1 MRRWLV
7 RSRARTESPERRS
20 DARQAL
26 SLGSS
31 FVPHLGQKSHS
42 SITQPS
48 GGCVCQARAAMAAVT
63 EVAGTRRRFN
73 LALVCSIGVERGQD
87 PHHLL
92 GLALWT
98 SRPASDV
105 LTHPLRLRELLA
117 ACFAV
122 ILVGWHTFL
131 LRVKSGDSHATISS
145 VDHTVSSSGGRPT
158 GRRCLMRFA
167 GITTSNRPH
176 EPVPEP
182 VPLVWL

>member
-1 MRRWLV
+1 MPSDEP
-7 RSRARTESPERRS
+7 SRQRGLGPPERRW

-48 GGCVCQARAAMAAVT
+48 GGCVCQARAAMAAAT
-63 EVAGTRRRFN
+63 EVAGTRRRSN
-73 LALVCSIGVERGQD
+73 LALVCSIGVERGQV

-145 VDHTVSSSGGRPT
+145 VVHWSRRRAGVLRASTAAAGPRRPP
-158 GRRCLMRFA
+158 A
-167 GITTSNRPH
+167 GMCFCG
-176 EPVPEP
+176 
-182 VPLVWL
+182 

>member
-1 MRRWLV
+1 M
-7 RSRARTESPERRS
+7 
-20 DARQAL
+20 
-26 SLGSS
+26 
-31 FVPHLGQKSHS
+31 
-42 SITQPS
+42 
-48 GGCVCQARAAMAAVT
+48 CQARAAMAAVT
-63 EVAGTRRRFN
+63 EVAGTRRRSN
-73 LALVCSIGVERGQD
+73 LALVCSIGVERGQV

-145 VDHTVSSSGGRPT
+145 VIHWSRRRAGVLQGVYCGGGAT
-158 GRRCLMRFA
+158 KA
-167 GITTSNRPH
+167 TNRN
-176 EPVPEP
+176 VF
-182 VPLVWL
+182 LWLICPWDT